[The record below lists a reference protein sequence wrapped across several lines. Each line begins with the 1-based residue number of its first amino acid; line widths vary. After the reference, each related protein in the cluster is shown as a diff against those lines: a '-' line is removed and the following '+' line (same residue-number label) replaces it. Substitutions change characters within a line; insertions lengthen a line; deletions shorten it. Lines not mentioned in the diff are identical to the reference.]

1 MTTRKAHR
9 TCPICEASC
18 GLELTLD
25 GERITRVRGDADDV
39 LSGGYLCPKGASI
52 AELHHDPDRLRTPLV
67 RGPRGLQ
74 PATWDQAFAEIE
86 ARVRPVIEKYG
97 RGSIALYIG
106 NPTAHNVSIYYYF
119 AALFAA
125 TGSHQLYS
133 AGTVDQQ
140 PKQVAVSCM
149 YGTSWGMPVPDVD
162 RTQYLLVL
170 GANPA
175 VSNGSLLLA
184 PDLQGRLDA
193 IRARGGKVAVVDPRR
208 TKTASRADEWLP
220 IRPGTDAFFLFALL
234 NTLFAEGLV
243 SLGRL
248 AAHVNGLDE
257 LREISR
263 EFTPEAVAARCRIPA
278 PTIRRVARELAAAG
292 SAAVYGRVGTC
303 TQEFGTLTSWLID
316 SLNILTGNLDREGG
330 VMWNRPLAGGEH
342 TRGTPGHGPAFETG
356 RFRTRVRGAP
366 EVLFQLPAAC
376 LAEEIDT
383 PGDGRIRALIVLAG
397 NPALSV
403 PDAERLDTALES
415 LDCLVSVD
423 LFVNETGRHAHVVLP
438 APSPLEQPHYD
449 ALLYQMA
456 VRNAGRYSPPVFPLP
471 EGALPEWKILLRLS
485 GIFAGHGADADV
497 RALDDAFF
505 ASRLHAEV
513 SSPASPL
520 HGRDEAELLAMA
532 ASLSG
537 PERILDLELRSGP
550 FGDAYGA
557 KPVGLSLAALRAHPH
572 GLDLGAMEPALP
584 GALRTPSGRIE
595 LAHPLLVADVP
606 RLREALARGDDDGL
620 RMIGRRDLR
629 SNNSWLHNAPSLM
642 TGRDRC
648 TLLVHPDDAAQ
659 RGLRDGDP
667 ARVTSVTSSLVVPV
681 EISDEVARGVV
692 CLPHGFGHGRPG
704 TSMSVAAKHAG
715 VNSNALADP
724 DALDVPSG
732 TSVLNGIP
740 VEVARIAAP
749 LGQP

>member
-25 GERITRVRGDADDV
+25 GDRIARVRGDADDV
-39 LSGGYLCPKGASI
+39 LSRGYLCPKGASI

-74 PATWDQAFAEIE
+74 PASWDEAFAEIE
-86 ARVRPVIEKYG
+86 KRVRSVIEKYG

-140 PKQVAVSCM
+140 PKQVAVNCM
-149 YGTSWGMPVPDVD
+149 YGTAWGIPVPDVD
-162 RTQYLLVL
+162 RTRHLLVL

-193 IRARGGKVAVVDPRR
+193 IRARGGKVVVVDPRR
-208 TKTASRADEWLP
+208 TKTAARADEWLP
-220 IRPGTDAFFLFALL
+220 IRPGSDAFFLFALV

-243 SLGRL
+243 SLGTL
-248 AAHVNGLDE
+248 EKHVNGVE
-257 LREISR
+257 TLRDLSR
-263 EFTPEAVAARCRIPA
+263 AFTPEAVADRCRIPA
-278 PTIRRVARELAAAG
+278 ATIRRVARELAAAG

-303 TQEFGTLTSWLID
+303 TQEFGTLASWLID
-316 SLNILTGNLDREGG
+316 ALNILTGNLDREGG
-330 VMWNRPLAGGEH
+330 VMWNRPLAGGDH

-403 PDAERLDTALES
+403 PDAERLDAALET
-415 LDCLVSVD
+415 LDCLISVD

-471 EGALPEWKILLRLS
+471 DGALPEWKILLRLA
-485 GIFAGHGADADV
+485 GIFAGQGADVA
-497 RALDDAFF
+497 ALDDAFF
-505 ASRLHAEV
+505 AARLHAEV
-513 SSPASPL
+513 SNPASSL
-520 HGRDEAELLAMA
+520 HGRDEAELLAQA
-532 ASLSG
+532 AALSG

-557 KPVGLSLAALRAHPH
+557 RPGGLSLAELCRHPH
-572 GLDLGAMEPALP
+572 GLDRGAMEPALP
-584 GALRTPSGRIE
+584 GALRTPTGKIE
-595 LAHPLLVADVP
+595 LAHPHLVADVP
-606 RLREALARGDDDGL
+606 RLRDALARADDGGL
-620 RMIGRRDLR
+620 RLIGRRDLR

-648 TLLVHPDDAAQ
+648 TLLVHPDDAAR
-659 RGLRDGDP
+659 RGLSDGDQ
-667 ARVTSVTSSLVVPV
+667 ARVTSTTSSLVVPV
-681 EISDEVARGVV
+681 ELTADVAPGVV

-704 TSMSVAAKHAG
+704 TSMSVAAKHPG

-724 DALDVPSG
+724 LALDLPSG
-732 TSVLNGIP
+732 TAVVNGIP
-740 VEVARIAAP
+740 VEVARA
-749 LGQP
+749 